1 MKTIKNSLYQ
11 IVLIISL
18 VVFAQQTAAKEWLKS
33 YGSNADERYSFSA
46 KDGDGNLYVATPIA
60 ATTDFNPNPYA
71 TATVSFTTG
80 IIDAIAISKF
90 DANGNFIWVK
100 SLTSKSFL
108 KVTAL
113 SIDANGN
120 IYFGG
125 YFSTDYDKTYHA
137 DFNPDPTKEA
147 LLFPTPYIYKDE
159 SGKTHTAYFQDA
171 FVCKWDKDGNF
182 VWVKQFKGTINEEIT
197 QIVIDNATN
206 SLYVSAVFWGGY
218 NQAKV
223 DANPDE
229 NAEAM
234 IYELS
239 DYNAAF
245 ITKLD
250 LDGNYSW
257 SAQLDG
263 SKGCILG
270 RNGMGIDDAHN
281 LYVAGL
287 ALGTIDANP
296 GVDVK
301 NISGLFILK
310 LDTNKNLIWE
320 TSFAN
325 ANTNKLHAA
334 MSVDK
339 KTGEVYITGDY
350 GGNIQFATGAEI
362 LYSNG
367 AWDVYLA
374 KFSSNGEYMWSKSW
388 GGGSADESLAMD
400 IDNQNNV
407 FVGGKFQNRVDFDPG
422 VGQNSISSNGQ
433 QDAFI
438 SFFKSNGDYVAT
450 KTVGS
455 MGHDWT
461 YSMTALGDGGLLA
474 TGAFSF
480 TATSGASSVD
490 AIGGYDIWMLKMD
503 ATQTSLSRTSL
514 DANISLFPNPTQG
527 QTVINLNKEFSEMT
541 VTVRNLLGAAVYSNN
556 YRNISKIN
564 LNLQSESGLYFVEL
578 KDNEGQIQ
586 TIKVLKK

>member
-1 MKTIKNSLYQ
+1 
-11 IVLIISL
+11 
-18 VVFAQQTAAKEWLKS
+18 
-33 YGSNADERYSFSA
+33 
-46 KDGDGNLYVATPIA
+46 
-60 ATTDFNPNPYA
+60 
-71 TATVSFTTG
+71 
-80 IIDAIAISKF
+80 
-90 DANGNFIWVK
+90 
-100 SLTSKSFL
+100 
-108 KVTAL
+108 
-113 SIDANGN
+113 
-120 IYFGG
+120 
-125 YFSTDYDKTYHA
+125 
-137 DFNPDPTKEA
+137 
-147 LLFPTPYIYKDE
+147 
-159 SGKTHTAYFQDA
+159 
-171 FVCKWDKDGNF
+171 
-182 VWVKQFKGTINEEIT
+182 
-197 QIVIDNATN
+197 VIDNATN
-206 SLYVSAVFWGGY
+206 SLYVSAVFWGGQG
-218 NQAKV
+218 QAKV
-223 DANPDE
+223 DANPDD

-287 ALGTIDANP
+287 AMSNIDANP
-296 GVDVK
+296 GVEVK

-310 LDTNKNLIWE
+310 WDANKNLIWE

-339 KTGEVYITGDY
+339 KTGDVYITGDY
-350 GGNIQFATGAEI
+350 GGNIQFATAAEI

-374 KFSSNGEYMWSKSW
+374 KFSTNGEYIWSKTW
-388 GGGSADESLAMD
+388 GGGSNDESLTMD

-422 VGQNSISSNGQ
+422 VGQNFISSTGQ
-433 QDAFI
+433 IDGYI
-438 SFFKSNGDYVAT
+438 SFFKSNGDYLTT

-455 MGHDWT
+455 MGSDWT
-461 YSMTALGDGGLLA
+461 YSITALGDGGLFA

-480 TATSGASSVD
+480 TASSGALSVD
-490 AIGGYDIWMLKMD
+490 AVGGYDIWMLKLD
-503 ATQTSLSRTSL
+503 AIRTGINETRF
-514 DANISLFPNPTQG
+514 DANISLYPNPTQG

-541 VTVRNLLGAAVYSNN
+541 VTVRNVLGAVVSIVN
-556 YRNISKIN
+556 YQNISKIN
-564 LNLQSESGLYFVEL
+564 LNLQGESGLYFVEL
-578 KDNEGQIQ
+578 KNNEGQLN

>member
-1 MKTIKNSLYQ
+1 MKNYKKTPYQ
-11 IVLIISL
+11 FLLIVVLF
-18 VVFAQQTAAKEWLKS
+18 VFTQHVAAKEWLKS

-46 KDGDGNLYVATPIA
+46 KDGDGNLYVATPIS
-60 ATTDFNPNPYA
+60 ATTDFNPNPNLS
-71 TATVSFTTG
+71 ATVSITTG

-125 YFSTDYDKTYHA
+125 YFSTDYYKTYHT
-137 DFNPDPTKEA
+137 DFDPDPTKEA
-147 LLFPTPYIYKDE
+147 LLFPTPYIYKDD
-159 SGKTHTAYFQDA
+159 SGKTQTAYFEDA
-171 FVCKWDKDGNF
+171 FVCKWDKEGNF
-182 VWVKQFKGTINEEIT
+182 AWVKQFKGTINEEVT

-223 DANPDE
+223 DTNPDD

-263 SKGCILG
+263 AKGCVLG
-270 RNGMGIDDAHN
+270 RSGMGVDDAHN
-281 LYVAGL
+281 LYIAGL
-287 ALGTIDANP
+287 AMNNIDANP

-301 NISGLFILK
+301 NISGIFILK
-310 LDTNKNLIWE
+310 WDANKNLLWS
-320 TSFAN
+320 TSFAS
-325 ANTNKLHAA
+325 ANSDKLNSA
-334 MSVDK
+334 MRVDK
-339 KTGEVYITGDY
+339 KTGDIYITGDY
-350 GGNIQFATGAEI
+350 GGAIQFATGAEI

-374 KFSSNGEYMWSKSW
+374 KFSSIGEYMWSKSW

-400 IDNQNNV
+400 IDDQNNV
-407 FVGGKFQNRVDFDPG
+407 FVAGKFQNRVDFDPG

-438 SFFKSNGDYVAT
+438 SFFKSNGDYVTT

-455 MGHDWT
+455 MGHDWA
-461 YSMTALGDGGLLA
+461 YSMTALGDGGLFA

-490 AIGGYDIWMLKMD
+490 AVGGYDIWMLKMD
-503 ATQTSLSRTSL
+503 AINTGINKTYL
-514 DANISLFPNPTQG
+514 DATLSVYPNPTFG
-527 QTVINLNKEFSEMT
+527 EATVNLNKEYSHIQ
-541 VTVRNLLGAAVYSNN
+541 VTI
-556 YRNISKIN
+556 RNIIGGEILTSEYNDVHSIH
-564 LNLQSESGLYFVEL
+564 LNLPKPAGIYLVDL
-578 KDNEGQIQ
+578 KDNKGQLQ
-586 TIKVLKK
+586 TLKIVKK